1 MTPVLRLE
9 NLYKSYGALRVT
21 DGVSLEVYPGECHAL
36 IGPNGAGKT
45 TLIHQIS
52 GSLKSDS
59 GQLLFDGRDITKL
72 SLPQRS
78 AAGLGR
84 TFQITTLIPQF
95 SVLENVA
102 LSAQAKSGSSFRFLR
117 PAARESDLNAQAI
130 SALEQFDLADS
141 AEATAGELSHGE
153 QRQLELAMAT
163 VAAPKVLLLDEPM
176 AGIGKGESKAL
187 TETLSWLKTTTPM
200 LLVEHDMEAV
210 FKLADRVSVLVYG
223 KIIATGTPQEVRENA
238 EARAAYLGQETL

>member
-1 MTPVLRLE
+1 MTPVLRLK

-21 DGVSLEVYPGECHAL
+21 DGVSLEVFPGECHAL

-52 GSLKSDS
+52 GSLASDS
-59 GQLLFDGRDITKL
+59 GRLIFDGSDITKL
-72 SLPQRS
+72 TLPQRS

-102 LSAQAKSGSSFRFLR
+102 LGAQAKSGSSFRFLQ
-117 PAARESDLNAQAI
+117 PAARESDLNAQAMT
-130 SALEQFDLADS
+130 ALENFDLADRAARS
-141 AEATAGELSHGE
+141 AGELSHGE

-163 VAAPKVLLLDEPM
+163 VSAPKVLLLDEPM
-176 AGIGKGESKAL
+176 AGIGKGESLAL
-187 TETLSWLKTTTPM
+187 TEILSALKATTPM

-223 KIIATGTPQEVRENA
+223 KIIATGTPQEVRANA

>member
-9 NLYKSYGALRVT
+9 NLYKSYGALCVT
-21 DGVSLEVYPGECHAL
+21 DGVSLEVFPGECHAL

-52 GSLKSDS
+52 GSLASDS
-59 GQLLFDGRDITKL
+59 GRLIFDGSDITKL

-102 LSAQAKSGSSFRFLR
+102 ISAQAKSGSSFHFLR
-117 PAARESDLNAQAI
+117 PAARERDLNAQAMA
-130 SALEQFDLADS
+130 ALEQFDLAAC
-141 AEATAGELSHGE
+141 AERAAGELSHGE

-163 VAAPKVLLLDEPM
+163 VSAPKVLLLDEPM
-176 AGIGKGESKAL
+176 AGIGKGESLAL
-187 TETLSWLKTTTPM
+187 TEILSALKATTPM

-223 KIIATGTPQEVRENA
+223 KIIATGTPQEVRANA

>member
-130 SALEQFDLADS
+130 SALEQFDLAGS

-163 VAAPKVLLLDEPM
+163 VAAM
-176 AGIGKGESKAL
+176 AREAPAMRSKTVFTMDARSVGMDRPRCCL
-187 TETLSWLKTTTPM
+187 T
-200 LLVEHDMEAV
+200 
-210 FKLADRVSVLVYG
+210 LAFRSR
-223 KIIATGTPQEVRENA
+223 Q
-238 EARAAYLGQETL
+238 ARLQA